1 MEEEARQI
9 SAAGEGPIHLGGGS
23 RDVEAAEAR
32 TIAIAML
39 GPNEVNRPLLWND
52 LNAAQR
58 KFQPTKWLF
67 MPPWWIG

>member
-1 MEEEARQI
+1 
-9 SAAGEGPIHLGGGS
+9 
-23 RDVEAAEAR
+23 
-32 TIAIAML
+32 ML